1 MSSYAM
7 TISCKLNEDDAT
19 NTVFVL
25 DQVYDNNVSATSNLT
40 TKPMANGDETADHM
54 YNDPVSMSF
63 RGTFSL
69 NGSKGLVV
77 DGNGARFEN
86 IQDLF
91 EKIKDNGILCNIVK
105 VQLVDKNDGSQI
117 PKFKLRENMVLTSIN
132 WVEKINSLD
141 FSFTFTQVLMA
152 DISEES
158 IDPTDENLPPITE
171 PKTLNFTDTLIDWT
185 ELDKILNSELVS
197 KKVVNVDFFEAMSS
211 YSLNNLIAAGVGM
224 AIATIIIFASNPGGW
239 VVGGLLLLGAAVGWI
254 VNSIIS
260 IFKKKNERKKLFK
273 VYKDPKKMNEEIKK
287 YGGFVERFHNQMS
300 VLNEKIQ
307 VFSVSKNEPQECL
320 LTIDNGYY
328 DFVFEKNNI
337 NNTYKLTIL
346 DTFNN
351 DVIIKTLED
360 ISSSPSGINDCNNQ
374 NVLFTTPSSN
384 NCVYL
389 ILPVENENKD
399 LTKYY
404 LITSEFDLQE
414 YNKRLT
420 EIISDTLDD
429 LI

>member
-7 TISCKLNEDDAT
+7 TISCKINEDDAT

-25 DQVYDNNVSATSNLT
+25 DQVYDNNVSATSNIT

-69 NGSKGLVV
+69 NGSNGLVV

-117 PKFKLRENMVLTSIN
+117 PKFKLRENMALTSIN
-132 WVEKINSLD
+132 WVEKTNSLD
-141 FSFTFTQVLMA
+141 FSFTFTQVLIA
-152 DISEES
+152 DITEES
-158 IDPTDENLPPITE
+158 IDPTDENLPPITD

-185 ELDKILNSELVS
+185 ELDKILNSELVN
-197 KKVVNVDFFEAMSS
+197 KKVVNVDFFEAISS
-211 YSLNNLIAAGVGM
+211 YSLNNFIAAGVG
-224 AIATIIIFASNPGGW
+224 IAVASIIILATNPVGW
-239 VVGGLLLLGAAVGWI
+239 VGAAILIIGAAVGWL
-254 VNSIIS
+254 VNSFIS
-260 IFKKKNERKKLFK
+260 IFKKKNERKRLFN
-273 VYKDPKKMNEEIKK
+273 VYKDPTKMNEEIKK

-300 VLNEKIQ
+300 ALNDVIQ

-328 DFVFEKNNI
+328 DFVFEKNNV

-351 DVIIKTLED
+351 DVIVKTLED

-374 NVLFTTPSSN
+374 NVLFTTPNSN
-384 NCVYL
+384 NYVYL
-389 ILPVENENKD
+389 ILPTENENKD

-404 LITSEFDLQE
+404 LIVSTFDLQK
-414 YNKRLT
+414 YNEQLT
-420 EIISDTLDD
+420 TMISDTLDG